1 MAGDRPS
8 GKLELAVVAQ
18 ESKVVSWWWQLRVV
32 LCNTTARKKCVP
44 KDRVAIRGGPSFGE
58 TVWCMESRLP
68 HRRKRFSKGSNRRQK
83 ALWPWATWW
92 SGRVRSNDVGVTV
105 RAMTEGSRQARTIG
119 YLCRGGGGVEGGE
132 GVWKCRTGTRTLQQH
147 EGSRRD

>member
-105 RAMTEGSRQARTIG
+105 RAMTEGSRQ
-119 YLCRGGGGVEGGE
+119 GGRAYGSVEQEPGRCSSTKGPDGIE
-132 GVWKCRTGTRTLQQH
+132 LVCF
-147 EGSRRD
+147 